1 MAPVRVTRYRGTA
14 YRRRPSRLIRLV
26 CSCINWSAL
35 SMSFAFSCWLGVNA
49 RQVVPFRFSTWSTP
63 SVSHQARN
71 CSGEMPC
78 FLKSW
83 NTYSKDLS
91 ESQALA
97 FLTVSQLGIPYRVIW
112 GCFMGEIMPDLLPRR
127 QSEVYA
133 HHTPHIGR
141 LAPS

>member
-1 MAPVRVTRYRGTA
+1 
-14 YRRRPSRLIRLV
+14 
-26 CSCINWSAL
+26 
-35 SMSFAFSCWLGVNA
+35 
-49 RQVVPFRFSTWSTP
+49 
-63 SVSHQARN
+63 
-71 CSGEMPC
+71 MPC

-112 GCFMGEIMPDLLPRR
+112 GCFMGEMMPDLLPRR

-141 LAPS
+141 LAPSLRADSPGRHRYGLGACPRGCAPNGVEVQLSSHHC